1 MNINQRWTNIR
12 RALYRFIQYLPTGS
26 ELSIISFGT
35 ESKVDLPPT
44 VVTDDNREGLHG
56 RIPRKVILDEDNA
69 CTYCALN
76 ISLKSLENF
85 MGKLE
90 TGTLILVSGTSSRP
104 IHLDKILTQVRQVPL
119 QVFPIL
125 YPASVEAD
133 LVHLATYGKVYSIP
147 EGEESSVTPLNY
159 LSEVLL
165 DVLHLAEGL
174 RIQKIH
180 ETKHLSYEFAGT
192 FTMEQDIL
200 HKMHVTL
207 SVDDENKVEFFEVTN
222 PSGKKHLFSQFE
234 DGMVVFR

>member
-1 MNINQRWTNIR
+1 M
-12 RALYRFIQYLPTGS
+12 
-26 ELSIISFGT
+26 IISFT
-35 ESKVDLPPT
+35 FFPDL
-44 VVTDDNREGLHG
+44 
-56 RIPRKVILDEDNA
+56 
-69 CTYCALN
+69 
-76 ISLKSLENF
+76 
-85 MGKLE
+85 
-90 TGTLILVSGTSSRP
+90 
-104 IHLDKILTQVRQVPL
+104 IHL
-119 QVFPIL
+119 
-125 YPASVEAD
+125 AA
-133 LVHLATYGKVYSIP
+133 YGKVYSIP
-147 EGEESSVTPLNY
+147 EGEESSAVTPLNY

-234 DGMVVFR
+234 DGMVVFSHPGKVLIIIREAICLSNSSEISGLCLVKMLLLFFSF

>member
-1 MNINQRWTNIR
+1 MSIF
-12 RALYRFIQYLPTGS
+12 LYRFIQYLPTGS

-35 ESKVDLPPT
+35 EAKVNLPPT
-44 VVTDDNREGLHG
+44 VVTDANREGLHG
-56 RIPRKVILDEDNA
+56 RIPRKVLDEDNA

-76 ISLKSLENF
+76 TSLKALKNY
-85 MGKLE
+85 MGQLE
-90 TGTLILVSGTSSRP
+90 TGTVILVSGSSNKP
-104 IHLDKILTQVRQVPL
+104 VNLEKISAEIRQVPL

>member
-1 MNINQRWTNIR
+1 MQKLIILQKK
-12 RALYRFIQYLPTGS
+12 LQFFLQKLM
-26 ELSIISFGT
+26 IISFT
-35 ESKVDLPPT
+35 FFPDL
-44 VVTDDNREGLHG
+44 
-56 RIPRKVILDEDNA
+56 
-69 CTYCALN
+69 
-76 ISLKSLENF
+76 
-85 MGKLE
+85 
-90 TGTLILVSGTSSRP
+90 
-104 IHLDKILTQVRQVPL
+104 IHL
-119 QVFPIL
+119 
-125 YPASVEAD
+125 AA
-133 LVHLATYGKVYSIP
+133 YGKVYSIP
-147 EGEESSVTPLNY
+147 EGEESSAVTPLNY

-234 DGMVVFR
+234 DGMVVFSHPGKVLLFESRQFASVILQK